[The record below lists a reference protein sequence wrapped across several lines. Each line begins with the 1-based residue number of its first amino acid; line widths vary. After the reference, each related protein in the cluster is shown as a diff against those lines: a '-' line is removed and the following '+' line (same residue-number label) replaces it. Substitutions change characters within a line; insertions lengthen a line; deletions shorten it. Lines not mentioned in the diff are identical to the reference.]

1 MARLEEKETYSCL
14 LVCFIVFVFIAITAV
29 PSVFYYLHSHVKKS
43 EPSPTARQGN
53 GSLKRENIEGAE
65 SLRFET
71 VSRDFLLSSVCRSY
85 LPWLHDFYDRDVKR
99 NDSSRT
105 LVLDNGCGMQRTED
119 DLRRLFHLA
128 SLLSEKCSALGLSLV
143 CTYHYRTFV
152 NGSLGTKHWPTKS
165 QCEEVMLTHCPLEW
179 RVVENILRS
188 RGYCI
193 RLPDCDLLTDRPGNR
208 NQTNERNFQILSS
221 KTVPLKS
228 GINDLRNQGNKTT
241 SCKLPFVPSSS
252 IYSRCSPPCPA
263 DQWLLRKE
271 SLLGTRSTAII
282 SGIVLFTSL
291 FIIIYTWMKVNKLRQ
306 FPHIITLLAAMFFL
320 LAGLSIIA
328 AFVVG
333 RDTAYCSHNDILSS
347 WHHPTS
353 FCVAQATTRALFY
366 SFTVPSQ
373 VVGVGAVTM
382 SLLIIKRL
390 KQSSKFQ
397 AKEGAINKKVKV
409 AGVIITRHF
418 LVLVTGI
425 PVVFVTAF
433 TMFEAYAY
441 FSLNNITKDT
451 TLYIL
456 CQQTNSSSD
465 CISFADDIGLVV
477 LHCVIPVCV
486 AAVAVLLM
494 VYSLFPGPARKLW
507 KSHFRSIF
515 RCRKADKKNEW
526 RKIIFKT
533 KDDKSREIPR
543 DYGGDIDKIEMTD
556 NVDWKLHKI
565 KATDVRE
572 SNECVSRLI
581 KNQEEIGKCDF
592 SQSNSDADML
602 EASSEKTKRKP
613 SAGQIRR
620 RAFLVKELKRTAEPV
635 KKTLMKVVSVSE
647 GIKRMSS
654 FQKCFRHSQ
663 SMRRHRRRASTALET
678 VGRENACLLK

>member
-1 MARLEEKETYSCL
+1 
-14 LVCFIVFVFIAITAV
+14 
-29 PSVFYYLHSHVKKS
+29 
-43 EPSPTARQGN
+43 
-53 GSLKRENIEGAE
+53 
-65 SLRFET
+65 
-71 VSRDFLLSSVCRSY
+71 
-85 LPWLHDFYDRDVKR
+85 
-99 NDSSRT
+99 
-105 LVLDNGCGMQRTED
+105 
-119 DLRRLFHLA
+119 
-128 SLLSEKCSALGLSLV
+128 
-143 CTYHYRTFV
+143 
-152 NGSLGTKHWPTKS
+152 
-165 QCEEVMLTHCPLEW
+165 
-179 RVVENILRS
+179 
-188 RGYCI
+188 
-193 RLPDCDLLTDRPGNR
+193 
-208 NQTNERNFQILSS
+208 
-221 KTVPLKS
+221 
-228 GINDLRNQGNKTT
+228 
-241 SCKLPFVPSSS
+241 
-252 IYSRCSPPCPA
+252 
-263 DQWLLRKE
+263 
-271 SLLGTRSTAII
+271 
-282 SGIVLFTSL
+282 
-291 FIIIYTWMKVNKLRQ
+291 
-306 FPHIITLLAAMFFL
+306 
-320 LAGLSIIA
+320 
-328 AFVVG
+328 
-333 RDTAYCSHNDILSS
+333 
-347 WHHPTS
+347 
-353 FCVAQATTRALFY
+353 
-366 SFTVPSQ
+366 
-373 VVGVGAVTM
+373 
-382 SLLIIKRL
+382 
-390 KQSSKFQ
+390 
-397 AKEGAINKKVKV
+397 
-409 AGVIITRHF
+409 
-418 LVLVTGI
+418 
-425 PVVFVTAF
+425 
-433 TMFEAYAY
+433 MFEAYAY